1 MSIVNIT
8 LKDIYYV
15 LAIIIIIAIFYAIF
29 KQIEHYQD
37 SSDPILYKLSNKFEK
52 FFNGDKE
59 KYWTGYLEPLNR
71 RDIMNEINLYKG
83 EKSYTINK

>member
-8 LKDIYYV
+8 RKDICYI

-29 KQIEHYQD
+29 KQIEHYQA

-52 FFNGDKE
+52 
-59 KYWTGYLEPLNR
+59 
-71 RDIMNEINLYKG
+71 I
-83 EKSYTINK
+83 